1 MGMYTTNTNYYN
13 KGTNI
18 TDNGYWTSTAYSSD
32 NQYAYFVSAAG
43 NNSLALK
50 SEVKGIRPVIDID
63 KTLVTKGSY
72 RTSISL
78 TATDYNYKPVHHENH
93 SGNSKS
99 FNTMQ
104 GFTMAGDYL
113 VFYSNESTDPGYGI
127 IYWDKISS
135 PNTTYQYANYYYY
148 SGDHGNGMTYN
159 KSTGEVVVLGDEK
172 TIDKFVIKSIK
183 APGTSTETDYEN
195 GKALTKNEDIS
206 FGDYSG
212 IAYNE
217 FNGNYVTSNGSRV
230 YLLNS
235 SNSKYYSFDT
245 TSFGINQ
252 SLEYHNGYVYR
263 PQYHLDCP
271 NKHQTWCLQTAY
283 FDEIYVYNAKINQDG
298 TPNADFGRLQKIYT
312 VDTVGTVGEELEI
325 EDLSFYN
332 SKLYIG
338 FNNHSSTTNPHKIY
352 SVSAST
358 VMTKLSVNS
367 PTYELVNGKIRVLIH
382 SSKDEIKAS
391 GWSHNGSDYTTIIK
405 DYSPTAG
412 KDSFSVCDYYNN
424 CTSVTVN
431 IDAAA
436 SELIKS
442 VTGVTISPTSATL
455 NVGSTKLFTATVS
468 PSDATNKAVNWT
480 SSNTSVATVDSN
492 GLVTAKS
499 AGTTTITV
507 TTIDGGYK
515 KTANVTVNNP
525 TIPVTSLSIDK
536 TSLSLIVGNTSKI
549 TATVSPSDATNKT
562 VNWTSSNTSVATVDS
577 NGLVTAKSAGSA
589 TITVTTIDGGYKK
602 TANVTVSTQTPSTI
616 KVQSVSLDRYIVTL
630 ETGSKTHLTASI
642 YPSDA
647 TNKGVTWTSSNTN
660 VATVDSNGNITG
672 VSPGAASITVKTNDG
687 GFTATANV
695 SVSNPKPTTVSVTGV
710 SLNSSSINTTIGQT
724 IVLSATVAPSNA
736 TNKEVTWTSSN
747 TNVATVDSTGKV
759 TAKSVGN
766 ATITVTTKDGNYR
779 ASCSVRVI
787 TPTSGIHLSKNETT
801 IYTNKE
807 ETLSYLILP
816 EDATNKNVTW
826 TSSDPTIATV
836 DNNGKITAKKAGKAT
851 ITATVTNTDYKD
863 TCIVTVEDF
872 ISVKEI
878 KLSKDKLNLYIG
890 DEESLTY
897 TITPNNSTNK
907 TVHWRSDN
915 DDVATVDSNGK
926 IKAKVEGTA
935 NIIIETE
942 DNKKTSTCTITVT
955 KKIIHVE
962 KVNISKPEKLS
973 IKPKEKLKLSYS
985 VEPSDATNQKVTWV
999 SSDEDILQV
1008 TEDGEVL
1015 GISIGTATVTAI
1027 AEDGSVKA
1035 EIKLTVSK
1043 TDVKNPETGGF
1054 ISIFTLL
1061 IIIILLIFIPK
1072 YIERYKNTHKI
1083 IHKI

>member
-468 PSDATNKAVNWT
+468 PSDATNKA
-480 SSNTSVATVDSN
+480 
-492 GLVTAKS
+492 
-499 AGTTTITV
+499 
-507 TTIDGGYK
+507 
-515 KTANVTVNNP
+515 
-525 TIPVTSLSIDK
+525 
-536 TSLSLIVGNTSKI
+536 
-549 TATVSPSDATNKT
+549 